1 MSDIQLIP
9 NQAREDRRIMRRPAI
24 ISTAAAFFTKRDQN
38 LPPMERRENV
48 RTKTPCLCTAEKS
61 RERKYKA
68 AT

>member
-9 NQAREDRRIMRRPAI
+9 NQAREDRRIYQATGDYLNSRCV
-24 ISTAAAFFTKRDQN
+24 FTKGDQN

-61 RERKYKA
+61 REPKYKA